1 MKFEALAMS
10 SSPFEV
16 VATVGVPHEGI
27 SSRFVFQT
35 ARPVFAS
42 KAMMNESVC
51 VSHWS
56 ITRSFQMM
64 GELAGPHSY
73 VGMSYAPMSTRPM
86 FTFQRNF
93 PLTSYAYTPSDP
105 NHATT
110 MRPSV
115 TGVEFAYVDLI

>member
-1 MKFEALAMS
+1 MKFEALAIS

-35 ARPVFAS
+35 ALPVLAS

-51 VSHWS
+51 VSHWT
-56 ITRSFQMM
+56 ITRFFQMI

-73 VGMSYAPMSTRPM
+73 VGMSYAPMSTRPI
-86 FTFQRNF
+86 FTFHRNLPF
-93 PLTSYAYTPSDP
+93 TSYAYTPCEP

-115 TGVEFAYVDLI
+115 TGVELAYVDLM